1 MGTKITKPVQL
12 DTSNGLLVIGI
23 DLGIKTTGIAAIDIS
38 EGGETEAG
46 TTTEAA
52 LPALRHVIE
61 IFENEFEFDFR
72 AVILA
77 VEDPFTNTG
86 HTKGAK
92 GREFHPEKA
101 QGAGYVKC
109 LYRLYEQLYEQYKA
123 KNVAFVPV
131 PVQTTHAPGQLLRL
145 ESVAKEMNLQ
155 INNDHERE
163 AMICALVG
171 YERGTGKIFKWK

>member
-1 MGTKITKPVQL
+1 MATKITHTPQL
-12 DTSNGLLVIGI
+12 DLSNGLLVIGI
-23 DLGIKTTGIAAIDIS
+23 DLGIKTTGIAVIDMN
-38 EGGETEAG
+38 EAEA
-46 TTTEAA
+46 TTTTKNA
-52 LPALRHVIE
+52 LSALQHVIE
-61 IFENEFEFDFR
+61 VFENEFEFDFR

-109 LYRLYEQLYEQYKA
+109 LYRLYEQLYDQYKA
-123 KNVAFVPV
+123 KNAAFVPV

-145 ESVAKEMNLQ
+145 ESVAKEMNLKFK
-155 INNDHERE
+155 NDHERE

-171 YERGTGKIFKWK
+171 YERVTGKNFNWK

>member
-1 MGTKITKPVQL
+1 MGTKITTPEKIDL
-12 DTSNGLLVIGI
+12 SNGLFIIGI
-23 DLGIKTTGIAAIDIS
+23 DLGIKTTGIAIIDMS
-38 EGGETEAG
+38 EAEA
-46 TTTEAA
+46 TTTTRAA
-52 LPALRHVIE
+52 LPALQYVID

-72 AVILA
+72 AGILA

-92 GREFHPEKA
+92 GREYHPEKA

-109 LYRLYEQLYEQYKA
+109 LYRLYEQLYDQYKA

-145 ESVAKEMNLQ
+145 ESMAKEMNLQ
-155 INNDHERE
+155 ITNDHERE

-171 YERGTGKIFKWK
+171 YERTTGKIFNWKC

>member
-1 MGTKITKPVQL
+1 MGTKITKPKQL
-12 DTSNGLLVIGI
+12 DLSNGLLIIGI
-23 DLGIKTTGIAAIDIS
+23 DLGIKTTGIANIS
-38 EGGETEAG
+38 EGGETEAS
-46 TTTEAA
+46 TTTRAA
-52 LPALRHVIE
+52 LPALQHVTATIIE
-61 IFENEFEFDFR
+61 EKQAI
-72 AVILA
+72 ILA

-86 HTKGAK
+86 HTKGAN

-171 YERGTGKIFKWK
+171 YERTTGKIFNWK

>member
-1 MGTKITKPVQL
+1 MGTKITKPEQL
-12 DTSNGLLVIGI
+12 DLSNGLVVIGI
-23 DLGIKTTGIAAIDIS
+23 DLGTETTGIAIIDMNQ
-38 EGGETEAG
+38 TEAS
-46 TTTEAA
+46 TATKAA
-52 LPALRHVIE
+52 LPALQEVIQV
-61 IFENEFEFDFR
+61 FENEFEFDFR

-109 LYRLYEQLYEQYKA
+109 LFRLWEQLFDQYKA

-131 PVQTTHAPGQLLRL
+131 PVQTTHAPGQLWRL
-145 ESVAKEMNLQ
+145 ESVAKEMNLTFK
-155 INNDHERE
+155 NDHERE

-171 YERGTGKIFKWK
+171 YERTTGKIFNWK